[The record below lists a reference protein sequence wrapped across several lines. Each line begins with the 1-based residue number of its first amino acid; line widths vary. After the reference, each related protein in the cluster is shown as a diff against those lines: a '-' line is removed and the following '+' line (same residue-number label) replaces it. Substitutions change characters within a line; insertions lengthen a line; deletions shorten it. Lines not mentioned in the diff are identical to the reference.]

1 MSRPL
6 PDSEAYEDEKRKRRN
21 RQLRRLALLLI
32 FVCFVALIVYL
43 LTGGP
48 LPESLSW
55 LEAL

>member
-6 PDSEAYEDEKRKRRN
+6 PDSEAYQHEKRKLRN
-21 RQLRRLALLLI
+21 RRLRRLALLLL
-32 FVCFVALIVYL
+32 FVCGLAAVVYL
-43 LTGGP
+43 LAGGP